1 MLHQQ
6 QVGQLFADTWL
17 IPNLV
22 VNFIKIEKK
31 TLCLSQTESY
41 QKSICSSVN
50 LPIIH
55 KNHYSS

>member
-31 TLCLSQTESY
+31 N
-41 QKSICSSVN
+41 IVSVSN
-50 LPIIH
+50 
-55 KNHYSS
+55 